1 MIVHNGKFVAYDEII
16 GLLDL
21 LKHALVIVGFDPHIE
36 SSIVQEKDLEL
47 MVKLNG
53 FLLRRTSDK

>member
-1 MIVHNGKFVAYDEII
+1 MIVHNGKFVANDEII

-21 LKHALVIVGFDPHIE
+21 LKHARVIVGFYPHIE

-47 MVKLNG
+47 MVKLNSF
-53 FLLRRTSDK
+53 FLGRTSDK